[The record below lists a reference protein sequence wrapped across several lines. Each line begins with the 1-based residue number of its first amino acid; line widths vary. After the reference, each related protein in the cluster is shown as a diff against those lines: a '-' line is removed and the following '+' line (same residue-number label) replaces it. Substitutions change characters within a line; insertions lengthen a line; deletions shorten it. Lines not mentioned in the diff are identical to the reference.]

1 MSDIKELARQAAA
14 GDRKAFDGLYEQTKK
29 GVWFTCVSLLK
40 NEENAKDVMQET
52 YLTAFEKLPAL
63 PNFDNI
69 QGWLNKVAANKCKD
83 RLRSS
88 AGEQRE
94 ESGEALEDIPD
105 DALFPEEYV
114 MDKAKRAII
123 TDIIENRLSE
133 AQSRTI
139 ILYYFDEMTAAEI
152 AELMGC
158 HEKTVLYR
166 LKTAR
171 LKIKQE
177 VLRYEE
183 ENGDRLHV
191 ILPIPI
197 LTLLLRAAAEDTAV
211 PSLSAG
217 APPVSQDVPVN
228 SAANAANSGGKTMLN
243 SLKAKIIAGACAA
256 VVVGGGV
263 TAAVLIANNSKKD
276 TESGYS
282 IPYMSSKST
291 AGGYS
296 KPSVSQS
303 GTTSKPDTANST
315 PSNVNTEYPKLEGL
329 TPVKLTRTDENRTS
343 HEPDIISGKIKDAL
357 LDEFLFLTEDGEVIA
372 YYKDGKDYIPISFG
386 KDTGITNLD
395 NAFINVDGNEITL
408 LAVDGKNVFYKAVD
422 RNGEV
427 KTCRD
432 TGNAREIKG
441 TLFGDRDDIRDARV
455 DAYGNV
461 VVFDKNG
468 LGTELANKY
477 KYTDERIVSKDAL
490 FADEKEGFYYFSE
503 YANGFYY
510 NGMKVKQLV
519 NRCFIAEDNK
529 IYYHRPG
536 RSHASKTPIDSLAE
550 FSFESVYCPP
560 AYDQLSTHLYSGVTE
575 DGTIKVFDT
584 RDEKNVKVV
593 FSASKPEGT
602 IRNIWNVL
610 GKKVVVKTDKGV
622 YSADYAAD
630 TGFKP
635 DPSLNGIGEEVISIS
650 GYYVL
655 LGNGC
660 VYTVDGFRS

>member
-14 GDRKAFDGLYEQTKK
+14 GDRNAFDGLYEQTKK
-29 GVWFTCVSLLK
+29 GVWFTCISLLK

-63 PNFDNI
+63 PNFDNV

-83 RLRSS
+83 RLRSGS
-88 AGEQRE
+88 GEQQG

-105 DALFPEEYV
+105 GALFPEEYV

-123 TDIIENRLSE
+123 TDIIENKLSE

-171 LKIKQE
+171 LKIKEE
-177 VLRYEE
+177 VLKYEE

-191 ILPIPI
+191 ILPLPI
-197 LTLLLRAAAEDTAV
+197 LTLLLRAAAEDTDV
-211 PSLSAG
+211 PSLSAS

-243 SLKAKIIAGACAA
+243 SLKAKVIAGACAA

-276 TESGYS
+276 TEVFSR
-282 IPYMSSKST
+282 PYLSSQST

-303 GTTSKPDTANST
+303 GTTSKSDTANST
-315 PSNVNTEYPKLEGL
+315 PSNVNTEYPKIEGL
-329 TPVKLTRTDENRTS
+329 TPVKLTRMGESGNNR
-343 HEPDIISGKIKDAL
+343 EPDIISGKIKDAL
-357 LDEFLFLTEDGEVIA
+357 LDEFLFLTEDGELVA
-372 YYKDGKDYIPISFG
+372 YCKDGIGYQPISFG

-395 NAFINVDGNEITL
+395 NAFIEVDGNEITL
-408 LAVDGKNVFYKAVD
+408 LAVDGKNVFYKVLD
-422 RNGEV
+422 QNGEV
-427 KTCRD
+427 KTCKD
-432 TGNAREIKG
+432 TGNAREIQG
-441 TLFGDRDDIRDARV
+441 TLFGDRDDIRDIRV
-455 DAYGNV
+455 DAFQSV
-461 VVFDKNG
+461 VAFDKDG
-468 LGTELANKY
+468 LATELENRY
-477 KYTDERIVSKDAL
+477 RFSDERIVSKDAL
-490 FADEKEGFYYFSE
+490 FGDDKEGFYYFSE

-510 NGMKVKQLV
+510 NGMKVKQLA

-536 RSHASKTPIDSLAE
+536 SSHASKTPIESLKE
-550 FSFESVYCPP
+550 FSFESVYCPL
-560 AYDQLSTHLYSGVTE
+560 ACDQISKSLYSGVTD
-575 DGTIKVFDT
+575 DGTIKVFDVT
-584 RDEKNVKVV
+584 YEDNVKVV
-593 FSASKPEGT
+593 FSAPKPEGT
-602 IRNIWNVL
+602 IQNIWNVL

-622 YSADYAAD
+622 YSADYKTD
-630 TGFKP
+630 TAFKP

-660 VYTVDGFRS
+660 VYTIDGFRS